1 MSGEQGSAATSDP
14 IAAAIESLRR
24 GLDEQEGAQLDRL
37 VRSGVDRLDT
47 TAPPEF
53 IAREEIAPAAEL
65 APAQRLEWAREFALT
80 PIVSRLNN
88 QAWQLATALVDRSRP
103 ADELAAEAEGLLAQ
117 LEAVN
122 AEELSG
128 ERRDRIVRRRNEA
141 IADVRWVMSGGQGPA
156 SLRAGRYKGRR

>member
-1 MSGEQGSAATSDP
+1 MSSGQGTAADDP
-14 IAAAIESLRR
+14 IAAAIESLRS
-24 GLDEQEGAQLDRL
+24 GLDEDESATLARL
-37 VRSGVDRLDT
+37 VRSGVDSLDT
-47 TAPPEF
+47 TAPAEF

-65 APAQRLEWAREFALT
+65 APAQRLDWAREFALA
-80 PIVSRLNN
+80 PVVARLNN

-103 ADELAAEAEGLLAQ
+103 PDELAAEAEALLAR

-122 AEELSG
+122 TDELSG

-156 SLRAGRYKGRR
+156 SLRAGRYKAKH